1 MNPDLAVPNA
11 SQDGRD
17 KPSLPRELSV
27 GYQIRTT
34 HRLMQRALQSRIE
47 QHGVTLGM
55 WYFLRV
61 LWTEEGLTQSEL
73 SRRVGTMEP
82 TTLAAI
88 RDMERA
94 GIVVRSP
101 DPTDR
106 RKINI
111 FLTEHGRSLKAKL
124 LPFAIEVVET
134 ALKGLTAREVR
145 MLLDLLASIQKNLQQ

>member
-1 MNPDLAVPNA
+1 MKPDLAVPDA
-11 SQDGRD
+11 TRD
-17 KPSLPRELSV
+17 AGEKPSLPRELSV
-27 GYQIRTT
+27 GYQIRAT

-94 GIVVRSP
+94 GIVTRSP

-111 FLTEHGRSLKAKL
+111 FLTEHGRSLEAKL
-124 LPFAIEVVET
+124 LPFAIEVVES
-134 ALKGLTAREVR
+134 ALNGLTAREVR
-145 MLLDLLASIQKNLQQ
+145 MLLDLLTAVQENMQQ